1 MDRPDHS
8 VFREWLE
15 MEADGTLQPERRAPL
30 ERHLAACPECRAERE
45 DLAELNAL
53 LRRQSLAVQ
62 PDFRDDVMAALPDA
76 GWEGRHPRTWQFPAA
91 VILLLGG
98 IAAFLLGSNASELGA
113 GSSGL
118 EALGAVAGMFG
129 AAIQAG
135 AGLLFAAGSGASL
148 IAGEVFSSPVSLVA
162 FGFLVVC
169 LNLLLFSLL
178 RRKRAAGSGVI
189 AGRHRGAGG
198 L

>member
-8 VFREWLE
+8 TFREWLE
-15 MEADGTLQPERRAPL
+15 MEADGTLLPEQRTPL
-30 ERHLAACPECRAERE
+30 ERHLAACPDCRAERE
-45 DLAELNAL
+45 DLAALNGL

-62 PDFRDDVMAALPDA
+62 PDFRDNVMAALPDT
-76 GWEGRHPRTWQFPAA
+76 GWEGRHPRTWRFPAA
-91 VILLLGG
+91 VVLLLGG
-98 IAAFLLGSNASELGA
+98 IAAFLLGSNASDLGT

-129 AAIQAG
+129 AALQAG
-135 AGLLFAAGSGASL
+135 AGLLYAAGSGAHL
-148 IAGEVFSSPVSLVA
+148 IAGEIFSSPISLGA

-178 RRKRAAGSGVI
+178 RRKRTAGSGVI
-189 AGRHRGAGG
+189 AGRRGVGG

>member
-8 VFREWLE
+8 TFREWLE
-15 MEADGTLQPERRAPL
+15 MEADGTLLPEQRTPL
-30 ERHLAACPECRAERE
+30 ERHLAACPDCRAERE
-45 DLAELNAL
+45 DLAALNRL

-62 PDFRDDVMAALPDA
+62 PDFRDNVMAALPDT
-76 GWEGRHPRTWQFPAA
+76 GWEGRHPRTWRFPAA
-91 VILLLGG
+91 VVLLLGG
-98 IAAFLLGSNASELGA
+98 IAAFLLGSNASDLGT

-129 AAIQAG
+129 AALQAG
-135 AGLLFAAGSGASL
+135 AGLLYAAGSGAHL
-148 IAGEVFSSPVSLVA
+148 IAGEIFSSPISLGA

-189 AGRHRGAGG
+189 AGRRGAGG